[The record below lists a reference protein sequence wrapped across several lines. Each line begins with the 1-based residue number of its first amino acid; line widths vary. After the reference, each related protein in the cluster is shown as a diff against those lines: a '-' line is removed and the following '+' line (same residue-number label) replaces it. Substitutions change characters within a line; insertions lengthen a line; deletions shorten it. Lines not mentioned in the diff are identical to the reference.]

1 MATTNRGAVEEST
14 VGVGQLAGI
23 SRQLARRLW
32 TIGENRLELF
42 AVEVQEER
50 ERLVQAFLLALGTAA
65 FALLTGISLTAAV
78 VIGLWAWS
86 PVAVLLILAGAYG
99 MAGGWLYRRLAGLL
113 SEWETLPA
121 TIDQLRKDRACLE
134 GALT

>member
-32 TIGENRLELF
+32 AIGENRLELF
-42 AVEVQEER
+42 TVEVQEER
-50 ERLVQAFLLALGTAA
+50 ERLRRALLLALGTAV
-65 FALLTGISLTAAV
+65 FAVLTAISLTAAI

-86 PVAVLLILAGAYG
+86 PVAVLLVLTGAYG
-99 MAGGWLYRRLAGLL
+99 VAGGWLYRRLAELL
-113 SEWETLPA
+113 SAWETLPA
-121 TIDQLRKDRACLE
+121 TMDQLRKDCACL
-134 GALT
+134 GGSLT